1 MSNSPRPLLSLA
13 LAAFCLRAGA
23 AVLPPEK
30 LLPKDTVL
38 VLTAPDWNKAKL
50 FWGNVPYAKL
60 WQDPSMKPFKDKF
73 LDKLTNNV
81 IKPLEQNLGINLA
94 DYDGLAQGQ
103 VTFAIVQVT
112 PKDKSD
118 SPLAGILL
126 LDAKD
131 HAGKLKTSLAQAIK
145 KWTDAGKTMKSQKI
159 RETDFT
165 TLIISPDDLS
175 LKKIFPGVKQ
185 AEPPDD
191 AAAKNPL
198 RNMELTVGQSD
209 SLLLVSDSTEA
220 IDKVLSRQSGGM
232 VPPLEESPAFQAD
245 YGPRLRGSPFYFWF
259 SAKALLEMIA
269 KPPAGADD
277 DAKASAAR
285 MESILSATGLGNLTS
300 ASLSYQSYPE
310 GTFAQFFLAVP
321 EEKRPA
327 LLKIIAAEAKDSAP
341 PSFVPADAVKYWRWR
356 LNMARSW
363 KSLEA
368 MLNDLVPAAVMMQ
381 INAVFQMAGKDK
393 DEHYDLKTELLDNL
407 GDDIIGYEK
416 AAKATKL
423 ADLKS
428 PPALYLLGSPNADKL
443 AAAFK
448 VLVAIPFQGALI
460 KDREFL
466 GRKIYTAA
474 PASPGGADAPSGVS
488 FSASGGYL
496 AISSDMGML
505 EEYLR
510 SSESKSKA
518 LMDMP
523 GLADAAQKVG
533 GMGTGLFGFENE
545 NQSMRPIFEVFRK
558 HPLTVQDFL
567 GVPLPATAGG
577 DQLESLLQWA
587 DFTLLPPYD
596 AVSKYFYFSVYAGSF
611 TTDGFA
617 LKMYMPTPPQ
627 LRQ

>member
-1 MSNSPRPLLSLA
+1 MSISPRFLWPLA

-23 AVLPPEK
+23 AVPPPEK

-38 VLTAPDWNKAKL
+38 VVTAPDWAKATL
-50 FWGNVPYAKL
+50 FWTNAPYARL
-60 WQDPSMKPFKDKF
+60 WQDPSFKPFKDKF
-73 LDKLTNNV
+73 LDKFTNGV
-81 IKPLEQNLGINLA
+81 IKPLEQNLGIKFS
-94 DYDGLAQGQ
+94 DYEGLAQGQ
-103 VTFAIVQVT
+103 VTFALVQVT

-118 SPLAGILL
+118 SPLAGLL
-126 LDAKD
+126 MMDTKD
-131 HAGKLKTSLAQAIK
+131 HAGQLKTNLAQAIK
-145 KWTDAGKTMKSQKI
+145 KWTDAGKPMKSQKI
-159 RETDFT
+159 RETDFN

-175 LKKIFPGVKQ
+175 LKKIFPGAKP

-191 AAAKNPL
+191 AAAKPPPKNL
-198 RNMELTVGQSD
+198 ELTVGQSD
-209 SLLLVSDSTEA
+209 SLLLISDSTEV
-220 IDKVLSRQSGGM
+220 IEKVLSRQAGGM

-245 YGPRLRGSPFYFWF
+245 YGARLRGSPFYLWL
-259 SAKALLEMIA
+259 SAKSLLEMIT

-277 DAKASAAR
+277 DATASAAR
-285 MESILSATGLGNLTS
+285 MESIFSATGLANLTS
-300 ASLSYQSYPE
+300 LSLSYQNFPE
-310 GTFAQFFLAVP
+310 GAFAQLFLAVP
-321 EEKRPA
+321 QDKRPA
-327 LLKIIAAEAKDSAP
+327 VLKIIAADAKDSGP

-363 KSLEA
+363 KALEA
-368 MLNDLVPAAVMMQ
+368 MLNDLVPAAIMAQ
-381 INAVFQMAGKDK
+381 LNAVFQMAGKDK
-393 DEHYDLKTELLDNL
+393 DEHYDLKAELLDNL

-423 ADLKS
+423 ADLRS
-428 PPALYLLGSPNADKL
+428 PPALFLLGSPNADKL
-443 AAAFK
+443 AAALK
-448 VLVAIPFQGALI
+448 VLLAIPFQGAPI

-474 PASPGGADAPSGVS
+474 PPATGNEAPAGVS

-496 AISSDMGML
+496 ALSSDAGML

-510 SSESKSKA
+510 SSESKTKA

-545 NQSMRPIFEVFRK
+545 NQSMRPVFDVFRK
-558 HPLTVQDFL
+558 HPLTVQDFI

-587 DFTLLPPYD
+587 DFSLLPPFD

-611 TTDGFA
+611 SSDGFA
-617 LKMYMPTPPQ
+617 LKIYMPTPPQ